1 MTCCAA
7 STEENLKKRPGTRQL
22 SSRKLTFN
30 AIFKY
35 TTHCRKSCGA
45 DNLEQMAKLT
55 ILGPLG
61 WKREQSKPRRQCYL
75 TANVC
80 KHIC

>member
-1 MTCCAA
+1 MIWRAETTA
-7 STEENLKKRPGTRQL
+7 ENLKKRPGTRQL
-22 SSRKLTFN
+22 SSGKLTFN

-35 TTHCRKSCGA
+35 TTHCWKSCGA
-45 DNLEQMAKLT
+45 ENREKMAELT
-55 ILGPLG
+55 MLGPG
-61 WKREQSKPRRQCYL
+61 WKREQSKPLHQCYL